1 MKKRLLTLISLVIM
15 GTLIFAGCGQ
25 KEESSADE
33 SLQKIKEKG
42 EFVVGL
48 DDSFPPMGFR
58 DESGEI
64 VGFDIDLAKE
74 AASRMGVNVTFKPV
88 DWDGVIL
95 SLKNGDIDVIWNGLT
110 ITEDRK
116 KNIAFTNPYLSNN
129 QIIVVQKNSDIQ
141 SKGDFEGKTVGI
153 QMGSTAQEAL
163 DNNADFTDSLK
174 EVRKYSNNVEALLD
188 LKAGRLEG
196 VVVDGVVGRYYIAE
210 NKAAD
215 DYRVLSDDL
224 GKESYGVGL
233 RQEDAAFLGEL
244 NKALEEMKEDGTAAE
259 ISKKWFGE
267 DIVVK

>member
-1 MKKRLLTLISLVIM
+1 MKKRLLTLIALVITGSLM
-15 GTLIFAGCGQ
+15 LTGCGQ
-25 KEESSADE
+25 KDESSVDD
-33 SLQKIKEKG
+33 SLSKIQEKG
-42 EFVVGL
+42 AFVVGL

-74 AASRMGVNVTFKPV
+74 AADRMGVDVEFKPV

-95 SLKNGDIDVIWNGLT
+95 SLKNGDIDAIWNGLT

-141 SKGDFEGKTVGI
+141 SKGDFEGKTIGI

-163 DNNADFTDSLK
+163 DNNAEFTDSLK

-210 NKAAD
+210 NKADD
-215 DYRVLSDDL
+215 DYRVLSEDL

-233 RQEDAAFLGEL
+233 RQEDAAFLAEL